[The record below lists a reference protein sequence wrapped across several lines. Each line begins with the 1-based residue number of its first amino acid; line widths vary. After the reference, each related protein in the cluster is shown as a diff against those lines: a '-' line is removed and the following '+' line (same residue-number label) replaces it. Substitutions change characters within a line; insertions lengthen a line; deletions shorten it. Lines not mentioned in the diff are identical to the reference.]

1 MRVAL
6 YLKHFPANG
15 APLNDGSSTAVG
27 GLASGLA
34 ANGAQVTVLCEG
46 PVRSS
51 IRNGRGY
58 TVECFVNSKPYRT
71 FALAPSLKEY
81 IAGHLARRRGLCL
94 VNGMFHPGVYAM
106 SGWLRRYGVPYV
118 VVPHDPYD
126 DAVFGRNAHLKWPYW
141 YLFERRL
148 LRRASAIQ
156 VLDMRHAACLRRLG
170 IETDVIE
177 TWNGVEPDSVPDVSE
192 LRWRT
197 SGEPVHLIFLGRID
211 AYNKGL
217 DILLDAFSRLAGRTG
232 ARLTVQGPD
241 WGDRARLERQ
251 AAGGLVAGKA
261 EFRGP
266 DYERTSPRIIAEHD
280 IFCLPSRF
288 EGFGLSAL
296 EAMLAAR
303 VLLVSKRAG
312 IARHVEASGC
322 GITVEPTVAGVE
334 GGLGVLLERRAEWR
348 EMGLAGRRYALAKL
362 KWKNIAAAA
371 LEQYERIAA

>member
-15 APLNDGSSTAVG
+15 APLNDGASTAVG

-34 ANGAQVTVLCEG
+34 ANGAQVSVLCEG

-58 TVECFVNSKPYRT
+58 AVECFINRKPYRT
-71 FALAPSLKEY
+71 FALAPGLKRYVAE
-81 IAGHLARRRGLCL
+81 HLAPHRGLCL

-106 SGWLRRYGVPYV
+106 SAWLRRHDVPYV

-148 LRRASAIQ
+148 LTRASAVQ
-156 VLDMRHAACLRRLG
+156 VLDMKHADCLRRLG

-177 TWNGVEPDSVPDVSE
+177 TWNGVEPDSVPEESE
-192 LRWRT
+192 LRWRAP
-197 SGEPVHLIFLGRID
+197 GEPVHLVFLGRID

-217 DILLDAFSRLAGRTG
+217 DILLDAFARVAGPTD

-251 AAGGLVAGKA
+251 AAGGMVAGKVA
-261 EFRGP
+261 FRAP
-266 DYERTSPRIIAEHD
+266 DYGRTSPRIIAEHD

-296 EAMLAAR
+296 EAMLGAR
-303 VLLVSKRAG
+303 VLIVSRHAG
-312 IARHVEASGC
+312 IARHVAASGC
-322 GITVEPTVAGVE
+322 GVTVEPTVPGIE
-334 GGLGVLLERRAEWR
+334 KGLLALLERRAEWR
-348 EMGLAGRRYALAKL
+348 AMGLAGRRYALARL
-362 KWKNIAAAA
+362 QWKNIAAAA